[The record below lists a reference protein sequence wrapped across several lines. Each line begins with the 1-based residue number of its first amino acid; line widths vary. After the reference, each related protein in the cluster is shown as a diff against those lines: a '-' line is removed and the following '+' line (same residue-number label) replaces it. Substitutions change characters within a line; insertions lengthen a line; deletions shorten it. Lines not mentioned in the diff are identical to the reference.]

1 MANAK
6 KRRRGVSKIR
16 LTKANKNQFIRTHVA
31 NPVVREAWDPR
42 QSAAQNLVKVGILPD
57 PNALEA
63 GPKKPQIAKPPKA
76 LPAPVEEIFGGSGET
91 RLVDMP
97 MPPVPS
103 RA

>member
-16 LTKANKNQFIRTHVA
+16 LSKANKTKFIRTHVA
-31 NPVVREAWDPR
+31 NPVVRGAWDPR

-63 GPKKPQIAKPPKA
+63 GPGPKPPKP
-76 LPAPVEEIFGGSGET
+76 LPAPVEEIFGAFG
-91 RLVDMP
+91 
-97 MPPVPS
+97 
-103 RA
+103 